1 MFDYIN
7 LVQTLLHKGLLLSL
21 VFLGFGLLIS
31 IHECGHFL
39 FAKLFGVAT
48 PTFSIG
54 MGPVIFQKKAW
65 GTDFCLS
72 LLPVGGYVEI
82 ATKPEPNM
90 PKLPYGSYFND
101 KPYWQKLFIMLG
113 GITFNLISA
122 FLIYAAVFAHGKPTL
137 QIKSLIINEVLPHT
151 AAEKAGLQ
159 KDDIITHFNKQEL
172 ATIENFSLATFL
184 PKNKNN
190 LSATVERNNKTMH
203 ITIHVPD
210 AEQNPRVGI
219 QYSPHVF
226 SVSEQKLSFIES
238 IKEAAN
244 TTKETMRSTFFAIKS
259 MFVSRSL
266 KNAGGP
272 VMIFSQSF
280 KMAEQGLK
288 ALFLFLAFISINL
301 ALINFLPLGAL
312 DGGQIFFVTVEW
324 IIRRELPDFL
334 KLVINLFSLLLFV
347 GLALY
352 LTFFDVL
359 RIFFS

>member
-7 LVQTLLHKGLLLSL
+7 LAQTFLHKGLLLAL

-54 MGPVIFQKKAW
+54 MGPVIFQKKFW
-65 GTDFCLS
+65 DTHFCLS

-101 KPYWQKLFIMLG
+101 KVYWQKLLIMLG
-113 GITFNLISA
+113 GIAFNIISA
-122 FLIYAAVFAHGKPTL
+122 FLIYTAVFAYGKPTL
-137 QIKSLIINEVLPHT
+137 QIKSLIINEIVPGT

-159 KDDIITHFNKQEL
+159 KDDIITHFNKQAL
-172 ATIENFSLATFL
+172 SDIENFSLATFL
-184 PKNKNN
+184 PQNKNN
-190 LSATVERNNKTMH
+190 LSATVERNNKTIH

-210 AEQNPRVGI
+210 AKQSPRVGI

-238 IKEAAN
+238 IKEAAT

-259 MFVSRSL
+259 MFASRSL

-288 ALFLFLAFISINL
+288 ALLLFLAFISINL

-312 DGGQIFFVTVEW
+312 DGGQIFFVTLEW
-324 IIRRELPDFL
+324 IIRRELPDFF

-347 GLALY
+347 GIALY
-352 LTFFDVL
+352 LTFFDIL
-359 RIFFS
+359 RVFFS